1 MQEQKQVLAFS
12 APIDHRMSL
21 EEAIKEY
28 VRIQNRYAE
37 LAEEKKRVMEILE
50 PAAREA
56 KSDGSKTCRV
66 ANHDGSVVLKAEFG
80 ANVDCNVNALNEVKE
95 MLGDDKFE
103 ELFKTEY
110 APKQKNLKPFLT
122 TKTTDERI
130 ETAKLLIYQAMNV
143 RPTPPRF
150 TIEKG

>member
-1 MQEQKQVLAFS
+1 METETQVLAVG

-28 VRIQNRYAE
+28 VRIQRRYKE
-37 LAEEKKRVMEILE
+37 LGEEKRSVMEVLE
-50 PAAREA
+50 PAAREV
-56 KSDGSKTCRV
+56 KPQGSKTARV
-66 ANHDGSVVLKAEFG
+66 ANHDQSIVLKVEFG
-80 ANVDCNVNALNEVKE
+80 ANIACDLNLLNEVKE

-103 ELFKTEY
+103 DLFKTEY
-110 APKQKNLKPFLT
+110 VPKQKTLKPFLS

-130 ETAKLLIYQAMNV
+130 ETAKEKIVMALDIK
-143 RPTPPRF
+143 PTPPKF